1 MFSTTDASEA
11 SWASPKPNMQWIG
24 YISSVQIGEMFGMQK
39 SLEDIITAI
48 RLCWLGRVARMEY
61 DHSSKKL

>member
-1 MFSTTDASEA
+1 MGITQVQ
-11 SWASPKPNMQWIG
+11 QWIG

-48 RLCWLGRVARMEY
+48 RLCWLGHVARMEY
-61 DHSSKKL
+61 DRSSKKL